1 VEGGTLINHLRD
13 RFQQLGQQQEHQIC
27 SSSSSSIITKENLS
41 HADAADESVDSVH
54 IIVTYIL

>member
-27 SSSSSSIITKENLS
+27 SSSSIITKENLS
-41 HADAADESVDSVH
+41 HAEAADESVDSVH

>member
-27 SSSSSSIITKENLS
+27 SSSIITKENLS
-41 HADAADESVDSVH
+41 HAEAADESVDSVH